1 MADPVNLAW
10 KEKHIILS
18 FNWSLNVLKFGWI
31 LFCDCA
37 MIMFMFATQC
47 SFDVQTPGNTS
58 PSATPVECPGIKKIG
73 LRHTKS
79 ILFDMAP
86 NIPC

>member
-1 MADPVNLAW
+1 
-10 KEKHIILS
+10 
-18 FNWSLNVLKFGWI
+18 
-31 LFCDCA
+31 